1 MKNKKKTIIV
11 MIPIILLI
19 VISGLLSIITYRET
33 KKMHN
38 YFEGEEQTAIIPLVT
53 NQESIN
59 KRLDAISNDA
69 RYTFEQAYVELN
81 PYKISPLSAIII
93 YSSKSDESVEV
104 YINGKKVTKMDASK
118 KHIIPIYGLYE
129 DMENKVK
136 LVANNMEIEYS
147 IRTEASNIA
156 YPLEVLEKS
165 EKINNEDI
173 YFTVASY
180 ATWLTGWDDE
190 GKLRFYLTEDM
201 RMDVEWLDNGHFI
214 IGTSQG
220 QFAENFLSFV
230 EMDYLGK
237 IYNYY
242 TMKNGF
248 SFESQILNNGNIMSA
263 GGVTP
268 VYVKE
273 QLIYEMNP
281 MTGEVV
287 SDVNLAKIFKEIDPE
302 FDDTYLGQK
311 AIRNGFY
318 LNEKNNE
325 MIVSFR
331 GIDTVFCVDYK
342 EKKLKWIFT
351 NPNNKAFKSAVWDQY
366 RINSKKD
373 NYPWGQHSPK
383 ITSEGY
389 IAFFNNGY
397 ERINGFEAG
406 GPDEVS
412 NYKNNYS
419 RAEIYEIKNMEA
431 KLVWSYDADK
441 KLFSH
446 QYGSIDV
453 YENNSKLV
461 NFGYVLDDDYRAT
474 KGATLSTS
482 EKKPDHI
489 YSLIIEFDKNDNIIF
504 KAKCE
509 EGKYRAFKHNLY
521 NEETSSM
528 EVTKLNIFNSIEADN
543 LIEKNTKDINLED
556 TVEWINSC
564 DFTKNTFK
572 TDFDIKENDEVKLYF
587 VNKAGKINVL
597 TYKEKDN
604 SQINRI
610 FNVELNGKYAL
621 YIDINGTVYNTKKTI
636 QF

>member
-1 MKNKKKTIIV
+1 MKNKKKSIIV

-19 VISGLLSIITYRET
+19 AISGFLSIVTYNET

-38 YFEGEEQTAIIPLVT
+38 YFDGEEQTAIIPLVT

-59 KRLDAISNDA
+59 KRLEKTANDT
-69 RYTFEQAYVELN
+69 RYTFDKAYVELN
-81 PYKISPLSAIII
+81 PYGISPLSAIII
-93 YSSKSDESVEV
+93 YTSKNDESVDV
-104 YINGKKVTKMDASK
+104 YINGKLSTKMSSSK

-136 LVANNMEIEYS
+136 LVANNKEVEYT
-147 IRTEASNIA
+147 IKTEPSNID

-180 ATWLTGWDDE
+180 ATWLTGWDTD
-190 GKLRFYLTEDM
+190 GRLRFYLTEDM

-237 IYNYY
+237 IYNFY

-248 SFESQILNNGNIMSA
+248 SFESQILSNGNIMSA

-273 QLIYEMNP
+273 QLIYEMDP
-281 MTGEVV
+281 KTGKVV
-287 SDVNLAKIFKEIDPE
+287 SDINLAQIFKSIDPN

-351 NPNNKAFKSAVWDQY
+351 NPNNKAFKSEVWDQY
-366 RINSKKD
+366 RIKSKKD

-383 ITSEGY
+383 ITSDGY

-412 NYKNNYS
+412 YYKNNYS
-419 RAEIYEIKNMEA
+419 RAEIYEIKDMEA

-446 QYGSIDV
+446 QYGSIDI
-453 YENNSKLV
+453 YEDNSKLV
-461 NFGYVLDDDYRAT
+461 NFGYVLDDDYRAS
-474 KGATLSTS
+474 KSATLSTS
-482 EKKPDHI
+482 EKNPDHI
-489 YSLIIEFDKNDNIIF
+489 HSLIIEFDKKDNVIF

-509 EGKYRAFKHNLY
+509 EGKYRAFKHSLY
-521 NEETSSM
+521 NETTPNM
-528 EVTKLNIFNSIEADN
+528 EVGKLNIFNSLEADK
-543 LIEKNTKDINLED
+543 LEEKTTKEINLDD

-572 TDFDIKENDEVKLYF
+572 TDFDIKESDEVKLYF
-587 VNKAGKINVL
+587 VNKGGKINIL
-597 TYKEKDN
+597 TYKKKDN

-610 FNVELNGKYAL
+610 FNVELNGQYAL
-621 YIDINGTVYNTKKTI
+621 YIDINGTIYNAKKTI

>member
-1 MKNKKKTIIV
+1 MKNKKKSIIV
-11 MIPIILLI
+11 MIPIIILI
-19 VISGLLSIITYRET
+19 AISAFLGIISYNAT
-33 KKMHN
+33 KKMYS
-38 YFEGEEQTAIIPLVT
+38 YFDGEEQTAIISLVT
-53 NQESIN
+53 NQEAIN
-59 KRLDAISNDA
+59 KRLEKIVNDT
-69 RYTFEQAYVELN
+69 RYTFEKAYVELN

-93 YSSKSDESVEV
+93 YTSKGEESVDV
-104 YINGKKVTKMDASK
+104 YINEILTTKMDASK

-129 DMENKVK
+129 DRENKVK
-136 LVANNMEIEYS
+136 LVANNEEVQYIIKTEPSNME
-147 IRTEASNIA
+147 

-180 ATWLTGWDDE
+180 ATWLTGWDTD
-190 GKLRFYLTEDM
+190 GNLRFYLTEDM
-201 RMDVEWLDNGHFI
+201 RMDVEWLENGHFI

-237 IYNYY
+237 IYNFY

-248 SFESQILNNGNIMSA
+248 SFESQILSNGNIMSA
-263 GGVTP
+263 GGTTP
-268 VYVKE
+268 VYIKE
-273 QLIYEMNP
+273 QLIYEMDP
-281 MTGEVV
+281 STGEVV
-287 SDVNLAKIFKEIDPE
+287 NEINLAEIFKSIDPN

-331 GIDTVFCVDYK
+331 GIDTVFCVDYQNK
-342 EKKLKWIFT
+342 LLKWIFT
-351 NPNNKAFKSAVWDQY
+351 NPDNKAFTSEIWNQY
-366 RINSKKD
+366 RIKSKD
-373 NYPWGQHSPK
+373 NNYPWGQHSPK

-406 GPDEVS
+406 GYDEVS
-412 NYKNNYS
+412 YYKDNYS
-419 RAEIYEIKNMEA
+419 RAEIYEIKDMEA
-431 KLVWSYDADK
+431 KLVWSYDENK

-446 QYGSIDV
+446 QYGSIEVFED
-453 YENNSKLV
+453 NSKLV
-461 NFGYVLDDDYRAT
+461 NFGYVLDNDYRIF
-474 KGATLSTS
+474 KDATLSDS
-482 EKKPDHI
+482 EKNPDHI
-489 YSLIIEFDKNDNIIF
+489 HALIIELDKNDKVIF

-509 EGKYRAFKHNLY
+509 EGKYRAFKHTLY
-521 NEETSSM
+521 NETTSNMDVS
-528 EVTKLNIFNSIEADN
+528 KLNIFNTLEADT
-543 LIEKNTKDINLED
+543 LEEKTTNDIDLDD

-572 TDFDIKENDEVKLYF
+572 TDFDIKDTDEVKLYF
-587 VNKAGKINVL
+587 VNKGGKINIL
-597 TYKEKDN
+597 TYKKKDN
-604 SQINRI
+604 SQTNRI
-610 FNVELNGKYAL
+610 FNVELNGKYVL
-621 YIDINGTVYNTKKTI
+621 YIDINGTIYNTKKTI

>member
-1 MKNKKKTIIV
+1 M
-11 MIPIILLI
+11 
-19 VISGLLSIITYRET
+19 
-33 KKMHN
+33 
-38 YFEGEEQTAIIPLVT
+38 
-53 NQESIN
+53 
-59 KRLDAISNDA
+59 
-69 RYTFEQAYVELN
+69 
-81 PYKISPLSAIII
+81 
-93 YSSKSDESVEV
+93 
-104 YINGKKVTKMDASK
+104 
-118 KHIIPIYGLYE
+118 
-129 DMENKVK
+129 
-136 LVANNMEIEYS
+136 
-147 IRTEASNIA
+147 
-156 YPLEVLEKS
+156 
-165 EKINNEDI
+165 
-173 YFTVASY
+173 
-180 ATWLTGWDDE
+180 
-190 GKLRFYLTEDM
+190 
-201 RMDVEWLDNGHFI
+201 
-214 IGTSQG
+214 
-220 QFAENFLSFV
+220 
-230 EMDYLGK
+230 
-237 IYNYY
+237 
-242 TMKNGF
+242 
-248 SFESQILNNGNIMSA
+248 
-263 GGVTP
+263 
-268 VYVKE
+268 
-273 QLIYEMNP
+273 
-281 MTGEVV
+281 
-287 SDVNLAKIFKEIDPE
+287 
-302 FDDTYLGQK
+302 
-311 AIRNGFY
+311 
-318 LNEKNNE
+318 
-325 MIVSFR
+325 
-331 GIDTVFCVDYK
+331 
-342 EKKLKWIFT
+342 
-351 NPNNKAFKSAVWDQY
+351 WDQY

-406 GPDEVS
+406 GPDDVS

-482 EKKPDHI
+482 EKNPDHI

-521 NEETSSM
+521 NEETSNM

-587 VNKAGKINVL
+587 VNKGGKINIL

-610 FNVELNGKYAL
+610 FNVE
-621 YIDINGTVYNTKKTI
+621 D
-636 QF
+636 

>member
-59 KRLDAISNDA
+59 KRLDAISNDT

-136 LVANNMEIEYS
+136 LVANNKEIEYS

-165 EKINNEDI
+165 EKVNNEDL

-180 ATWLTGWDDE
+180 ATWLTGWDSE

-281 MTGEVV
+281 KTGEVV
-287 SDVNLAKIFKEIDPE
+287 SDINLAKIFKEIDPE

-331 GIDTVFCVDYK
+331 GIDTVF
-342 EKKLKWIFT
+342 
-351 NPNNKAFKSAVWDQY
+351 
-366 RINSKKD
+366 
-373 NYPWGQHSPK
+373 
-383 ITSEGY
+383 
-389 IAFFNNGY
+389 
-397 ERINGFEAG
+397 
-406 GPDEVS
+406 
-412 NYKNNYS
+412 
-419 RAEIYEIKNMEA
+419 
-431 KLVWSYDADK
+431 
-441 KLFSH
+441 
-446 QYGSIDV
+446 
-453 YENNSKLV
+453 
-461 NFGYVLDDDYRAT
+461 
-474 KGATLSTS
+474 
-482 EKKPDHI
+482 
-489 YSLIIEFDKNDNIIF
+489 
-504 KAKCE
+504 
-509 EGKYRAFKHNLY
+509 
-521 NEETSSM
+521 
-528 EVTKLNIFNSIEADN
+528 
-543 LIEKNTKDINLED
+543 
-556 TVEWINSC
+556 
-564 DFTKNTFK
+564 
-572 TDFDIKENDEVKLYF
+572 
-587 VNKAGKINVL
+587 
-597 TYKEKDN
+597 
-604 SQINRI
+604 
-610 FNVELNGKYAL
+610 
-621 YIDINGTVYNTKKTI
+621 
-636 QF
+636 

>member
-1 MKNKKKTIIV
+1 MKNKKKYIVAIIP
-11 MIPIILLI
+11 MILIII
-19 VISGLLSIITYRET
+19 ISGVLCLISYNAT
-33 KKMHN
+33 KKMNN
-38 YFEGEEQTAIIPLVT
+38 YFEGEEQTAIISMVT
-53 NQESIN
+53 SQEDIN
-59 KRLDAISNDA
+59 RRLNKVASDSK
-69 RYTFEQAYVELN
+69 YTLDNAYVELN

-93 YSSKSDESVEV
+93 YTSQSEETVDV
-104 YINGKKVTKMDASK
+104 YINGKLSTKMESSK

-129 DMENKVK
+129 NSENVVK
-136 LVANNMEIEYS
+136 LIANGKEVEYK
-147 IRTEASNIA
+147 IKTEPSNIE

-180 ATWLTGWDDE
+180 ATWLTGWDTD

-214 IGTSQG
+214 IGTSEG

-237 IYNYY
+237 VYNYY

-248 SFESQILNNGNIMSA
+248 SFESQILSNGNIMSA
-263 GGVTP
+263 GGTTP
-268 VYVKE
+268 VYIKE
-273 QLIYEMNP
+273 QVIYEMDP
-281 MTGEVV
+281 KTGKVV
-287 SDVNLAKIFKEIDPE
+287 SDINLSKIFKEIDPD

-342 EKKLKWIFT
+342 TKKMKWIFT
-351 NPNNKAFKSAVWDQY
+351 NPNNKAFTSKVWDQY
-366 RINSKKD
+366 RIKSKKD
-373 NYPWGQHSPK
+373 NYPWGEHSPK

-406 GPDEVS
+406 GPDNVS
-412 NYKNNYS
+412 YYKNNYS
-419 RAEIYEIKNMEA
+419 RAEIYEIKDMEA
-431 KLVWSYDADK
+431 KLVWSYDENK
-441 KLFSH
+441 NLLSH

-453 YENNSKLV
+453 YEDNSKLI
-461 NFGYVLDDDYRAT
+461 NFGYVLDDDYRNS
-474 KGATLSTS
+474 KDATLSNS
-482 EKKPDHI
+482 EKNPDHI
-489 YSLIIEFDKNDNIIF
+489 YALIVEVDDKDNIIF

-509 EGKYRAFKHNLY
+509 EGKYRAFKHTIY
-521 NEETSSM
+521 NETTSNV
-528 EVTKLNIFNSIEADN
+528 ELTTLNIFNSLEADK
-543 LIEKNTKDINLED
+543 LEEKTTKEINLEE

-564 DFTKNTFK
+564 NFTKNTFK
-572 TDFDIKENDEVKLYF
+572 TDFDIKETDEVKLYF
-587 VNKAGKINVL
+587 VNKGGKINIL
-597 TYKEKDN
+597 TYKEK
-604 SQINRI
+604 SSTQINRI
-610 FNVELNGKYAL
+610 FNVELQGKYAL
-621 YIDINGTVYNTKKTI
+621 YIDINGTIYDTKKII

>member
-1 MKNKKKTIIV
+1 MKNKKKSLIV
-11 MIPIILLI
+11 MIPIILI
-19 VISGLLSIITYRET
+19 VGLSAILCIISYNAT

-38 YFEGEEQTAIIPLVT
+38 YFAGEEQTAIIPLVT
-53 NQESIN
+53 NQVDIN
-59 KRLDAISNDA
+59 RRLDKVANDTK
-69 RYTFEQAYVELN
+69 YTLKNAYVELN

-93 YSSKSDESVEV
+93 YTSKSNETVDV
-104 YINGKKVTKMDASK
+104 YINGNFSTQMESSK

-129 DMENKVK
+129 NMENKVK
-136 LVANNMEIEYS
+136 LVANGEEVEYS
-147 IRTEASNIA
+147 IKTEASNIA

-165 EKINNEDI
+165 AKINNEDI

-180 ATWLTGWDDE
+180 ATWLTGWDAS

-237 IYNYY
+237 IYNFY

-248 SFESQILNNGNIMSA
+248 SFESQILSNGHIMSA
-263 GGVTP
+263 GGTTP
-268 VYVKE
+268 VYIKE
-273 QLIYEMNP
+273 QVIYEMDP
-281 MTGEVV
+281 QTGKVV
-287 SDVNLAKIFKEIDPE
+287 SDINLAQIFKSIDST

-318 LNEKNNE
+318 LNEENNE

-351 NPNNKAFKSAVWDQY
+351 NPNNKAFKAPVWDQY
-366 RINSKKD
+366 RIKSSKD

-383 ITSEGY
+383 ITSDGL

-406 GPDEVS
+406 GPDNVS
-412 NYKNNYS
+412 HYKNNYS
-419 RAEIYEIKNMEA
+419 RAEIYEIKDMKA
-431 KLVWSYDADK
+431 KLVWSYDENK
-441 KLFSH
+441 KVFSH

-453 YENNSKLV
+453 YDDNSKLI
-461 NFGYVLDDDYRAT
+461 NFGYVLDDDYRASAS
-474 KGATLSTS
+474 ATLSNS
-482 EKKPDHI
+482 EKNPDHI
-489 YSLIIEFDKNDNIIF
+489 HALIIEVDKNDNIIF

-509 EGKYRAFKHNLY
+509 EGKYRAFKHHLY
-521 NEETSSM
+521 NKTTSNM
-528 EVTKLNIFNSIEADN
+528 DVAKLNIFNSLDSDKLE
-543 LIEKNTKDINLED
+543 EKTTKDLNLED
-556 TVEWINSC
+556 SVEWINSC
-564 DFTKNTFK
+564 NFTKNTFK
-572 TDFDIKENDEVKLYF
+572 TDFNIKEDDEVKLYF
-587 VNKAGKINVL
+587 VNKGGKINIL
-597 TYKEKDN
+597 TYKEKGN
-604 SQINRI
+604 KQINRI
-610 FNVELNGKYAL
+610 FNIELNGKYAL
-621 YIDINGTVYNTKKTI
+621 YIDINGTIYDTKKII